1 MVSLDTFDDNLCLW
15 CCIAVYRGARSDQS
29 TQAARGLAKS
39 YFKLRMVPNNVP
51 KTSLDQLDHVEK
63 HLNEG
68 LALADWLG
76 IRVYEPEPQENGE
89 ILRHLRKNPSDKLKN
104 KIPIGIYEGHALLI
118 KDNKIPK
125 LYACVNFQ
133 ARSAKGS

>member
-1 MVSLDTFDDNLCLW
+1 MTTYVSGVPQLCTEERCYTDAHGHRNHDELD
-15 CCIAVYRGARSDQS
+15 
-29 TQAARGLAKS
+29 
-39 YFKLRMVPNNVP
+39 KLE
-51 KTSLDQLDHVEK
+51 S
-63 HLNEG
+63 HLNKE
-68 LALADWLG
+68 LPLLDWHG

-89 ILRHLRKNPSDKLKN
+89 IIRHLRKNPSDKLKN

-133 ARSAKGS
+133 VRSAKGSQE

>member
-1 MVSLDTFDDNLCLW
+1 M
-15 CCIAVYRGARSDQS
+15 YRGARSDQS

-76 IRVYEPEPQENGE
+76 IRVYEPDGQENGE
-89 ILRHLRKNPSDKLKN
+89 IQRHLRQNSSHKLQE
-104 KIPIGIYEGHALLI
+104 ITTAGIYEGQAFLI
-118 KDNKIPK
+118 IANVVP
-125 LYACVNFQ
+125 
-133 ARSAKGS
+133 RSAMNTDGGTEN